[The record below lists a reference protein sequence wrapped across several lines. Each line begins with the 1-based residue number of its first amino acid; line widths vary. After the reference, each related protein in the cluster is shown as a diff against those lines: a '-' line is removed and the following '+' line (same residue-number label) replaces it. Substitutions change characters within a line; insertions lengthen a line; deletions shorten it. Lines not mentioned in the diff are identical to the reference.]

1 MVLALKC
8 QHARLG
14 GYDAP
19 DGRWAALEEEMG
31 AAAFQPDPAKIDTAK
46 LAAAINARLDTPVT
60 PSDYPELSPDEF
72 PAAVIAHALDQLEF
86 KQKGI

>member
-19 DGRWAALEEEMG
+19 DGRWAALEEEM
-31 AAAFQPDPAKIDTAK
+31 ASAAFEPDPAKIDTYTGY
-46 LAAAINARLDTPVT
+46 NP
-60 PSDYPELSPDEF
+60 
-72 PAAVIAHALDQLEF
+72 
-86 KQKGI
+86 